1 MVEVRK
7 GGCADLES
15 PLGVAV
21 LALVSDNRG
30 GAFRQ
35 RLYNNE
41 TSGVRMRYGKGV
53 TIKRR
58 AASIP

>member
-1 MVEVRK
+1 VVEVRK
-7 GGCADLES
+7 GGGIDLES

-35 RLYNNE
+35 RVSNNE
-41 TSGVRMRYGKGV
+41 TSGVSMRYSKG
-53 TIKRR
+53 ISREEGGWR
-58 AASIP
+58 